1 MSLDDFLEIPPPSKS
16 KGRGGS
22 SVGPIDNTFAPTMK
36 ALAAKVLAS
45 ENGIRIKSPDKAS
58 LNALR
63 GRFYAWRS
71 QAKSREGYDKTLD
84 LFFLRIVELDKS
96 FALEIKIVE
105 LNDLDIEE
113 I

>member
-1 MSLDDFLEIPPPSKS
+1 MSLDDFLELPAGKP
-16 KGRGGS
+16 RRQAATS
-22 SVGPIDNTFAPTMK
+22 SPIDDTFAPKMK

-45 ENGIRIKSPDKAS
+45 ENGIRIKSPDKAT

-71 QAKSREGYDKTLD
+71 TAKTREGYDKTLD
-84 LFFLRIVELDKS
+84 LFYLRIIEIDGG
-96 FALEIKIVE
+96 FALEIKIFE
-105 LNDLDIEE
+105 LSDLQIEE

>member
-1 MSLDDFLEIPPPSKS
+1 MSLDDFLELPAGKPSRA
-16 KGRGGS
+16 RGGAS
-22 SVGPIDNTFAPTMK
+22 SGPIDDTFAPKMK

-45 ENGIRIKSPDKAS
+45 ENGIRIRSGDKAS

-71 QAKSREGYDKTLD
+71 TAKTRPDYDKTLD
-84 LFFLRIVELDKS
+84 LFYLRIVELSDG
-96 FALEIKIVE
+96 FALEIKIFE
-105 LNDLDIEE
+105 LSDLQIEE